1 MNSARSISFL
11 AALGLL
17 AGGLARAGEP
27 SRYYFD
33 HGAEQFTRD
42 DIEKARAW
50 VDEGLVLY
58 PQDERLIALK
68 QLLEQQQQ
76 QQQQQQDQ
84 DSGSQQDRQE
94 PGEGEQDREP
104 EEPRQ
109 EEQGKAG
116 EPQEQPGEDQ
126 PASAMTPEEAERIL
140 DAMRDRESAE
150 RTRFTEERLRR
161 EARRLPPVEKD
172 W

>member
-1 MNSARSISFL
+1 MSIITG
-11 AALGLL
+11 ALFGPF
-17 AGGLARAGEP
+17 ARAEES

-42 DIEKARAW
+42 DVEKARAW

-58 PQDERLIALK
+58 PQDEKLIALK

-76 QQQQQQDQ
+76 QQQQENQSSGNEQDQ
-84 DSGSQQDRQE
+84 QE
-94 PGEGEQDREP
+94 PNEGEQDGQPEP
-104 EEPRQ
+104 QPG
-109 EEQGKAG
+109 EQGDSG
-116 EPQEQPGEDQ
+116 EPQDPPEQEK

-150 RTRFTEERLRR
+150 RARVAEERLRR